1 MFDVFRNLN
10 NRRMAVPF
18 TAIMAMA
25 VLLIVAIL
33 AMAVLFTLPIM
44 ARSLPVQAQQAG
56 LSPTVAKEAPHV
68 VRVDWPAIEIASAT
82 YEILEEIA

>member
-1 MFDVFRNLN
+1 MFDVFHNLN

-25 VLLIVAIL
+25 VLLIVSINRWGQSCL
-33 AMAVLFTLPIM
+33 LRQYRK
-44 ARSLPVQAQQAG
+44 RSCHDREREQHSDCQ
-56 LSPTVAKEAPHV
+56 AKEAPHV
-68 VRVDWPAIEIASAT
+68 LRVDGPAIEIASAT